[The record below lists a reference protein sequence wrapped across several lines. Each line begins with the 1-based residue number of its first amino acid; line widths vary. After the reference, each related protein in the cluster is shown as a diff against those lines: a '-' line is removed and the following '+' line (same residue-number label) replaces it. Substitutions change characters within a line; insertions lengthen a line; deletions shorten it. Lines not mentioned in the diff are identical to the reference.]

1 MEQGQD
7 ILPRS
12 LFCLV
17 TQVRTMSVG
26 LVSSSPLLFG
36 RALRDK

>member
-7 ILPRS
+7 SLPRS
-12 LFCLV
+12 RFCLV